1 MEKLMLEQIRNLRG
15 KAYNVAV
22 QKLDEIEKN
31 EKLHIP
37 SDLDEDTIRELKYLV
52 SQFYYG
58 LSAQDDLLELCIR
71 LEWIKL

>member
-31 EKLHIP
+31 KELHIP
-37 SDLDEDTIRELKYLV
+37 IDLDEDTIRELKYLV

-58 LSAQDDLLELCIR
+58 LSVQDDLLELCIR

>member
-1 MEKLMLEQIRNLRG
+1 MLEQIRNLRG